1 MRVLNLLFFLLIFFN
16 SPVFAQIVTPSLD
29 ASVLSLVPA
38 TAGWRDKTNF
48 NGSLETFSETDF
60 DSNESKISN
69 VSYMVSSRLVNNI
82 YQESYSST
90 SNVDKKYSNLFS
102 NLDEKSKIEETK
114 FNVAIGLGQPTG
126 GLRHRYFIGISYSSG
141 RIDEEKSITSTNYN
155 ECKKFHEY
163 YTNYCDE
170 YETEADTNIVN
181 KKKTAFGLG
190 VSYNIWQMLYA
201 SYGIQQTSI
210 TDGEASISGTNY
222 RFLGNKWLDRYYGFS
237 IKSTKPGVPKFRLEW
252 SYVLS
257 PSATNEADNADSS
270 SYSDTIEK
278 TDFKER
284 SETQIRN
291 MEFSPT
297 MLNNWVFFLHL
308 KVKKTY
314 EDYSTAEGVFSNK
327 TDEQVSSG
335 VLWGYS
341 GQKGLSIG
349 LRYIDSKTFINTT
362 NVPSYL
368 QKELQVSTGK
378 GYRLSVDYE
387 F

>member
-1 MRVLNLLFFLLIFFN
+1 MYKRQLFFLLIFFN
-16 SPVFAQIVTPSLD
+16 SPVFPQIVTPSLD

-69 VSYMVSSRLVNNI
+69 LSYMVSSRLVNNI
-82 YQESYSST
+82 YQESFSST

-126 GLRHRYFIGISYSSG
+126 GLRHRYFIGVSYSSG
-141 RIDEEKSITSTNYN
+141 RIDEEKSIISYTG
-155 ECKKFHEY
+155 ECKKYSSY
-163 YTNYCDE
+163 YTNWCIE
-170 YETEADTNIVN
+170 YETAAASNTVN
-181 KKKTAFGLG
+181 SKKSAFGLG

-210 TDGEASISGTNY
+210 TDGEASISGRNY
-222 RFLGNKWLDRYYGFS
+222 RYLGNKWLDRYYGFS

-252 SYVLS
+252 SYILS
-257 PSATNEADNADSS
+257 PSATNEAKNAEDSS
-270 SYSDTIEK
+270 SYNDTTEK
-278 TDFKER
+278 TDLKER

-314 EDYSTAEGVFSNK
+314 EDYSTAEGVFTNK

-378 GYRLSVDYE
+378 GYRLSVDFE

>member
-1 MRVLNLLFFLLIFFN
+1 MKVLNLLFFLLIFFN
-16 SPVFAQIVTPSLD
+16 SPVFPQIVTPSLD

-48 NGSLETFSETDF
+48 NGSLETYSETDF

-69 VSYMVSSRLVNNI
+69 LNYMVSSKLVNNI
-82 YQESYSST
+82 YQESFSST

-126 GLRHRYFIGISYSSG
+126 GLRHRYFIGVSYSSG
-141 RIDEEKSITSTNYN
+141 RIDEEKSIISYTG
-155 ECKKFHEY
+155 ECKKYSPY
-163 YTNYCDE
+163 YTNWCIE
-170 YETEADTNIVN
+170 YETAAASNTVN
-181 KKKTAFGLG
+181 SKKSAFGLG
-190 VSYNIWQMLYA
+190 VCYNIWQMLYA

-210 TDGEASISGTNY
+210 TDGETSISGRNY
-222 RFLGNKWLDRYYGFS
+222 RYLGNKWLDRYYGFS

-257 PSATNEADNADSS
+257 PSATNAATNNPDSS
-270 SYSDTIEK
+270 SYNDTTEK
-278 TDFKER
+278 TDIKER
-284 SETQIRN
+284 AETLIRN

-308 KVKKTY
+308 KVTKTY
-314 EDYSTAEGVFSNK
+314 EDYSTAEGVFTNK

-349 LRYIDSKTFINTT
+349 LRYIDSKTFLNTT

-368 QKELQVSTGK
+368 QKKIQVSTGK
-378 GYRLSVDYE
+378 GYRLSVDFE

>member
-1 MRVLNLLFFLLIFFN
+1 MKVLNLLFFLLIFFN
-16 SPVFAQIVTPSLD
+16 SPVFPQIVTPSLD

-69 VSYMVSSRLVNNI
+69 LSYMVSSRLVNNI

-90 SNVDKKYSNLFS
+90 SNIDIKYSNLFS
-102 NLDEKSKIEETK
+102 NLNEKSKIEETK

-126 GLRHRYFIGISYSSG
+126 GLRHRYFIGISYSSA
-141 RIDEEKSITSTNYN
+141 RIDEEKSITSYTG
-155 ECKKFHEY
+155 ECKRYSSY
-163 YTNYCDE
+163 YTNWCIE
-170 YETEADTNIVN
+170 YESAAASNTVN
-181 KKKTAFGLG
+181 SKKSAFGLG
-190 VSYNIWQMLYA
+190 LSYNIWQMLYA

-210 TDGEASISGTNY
+210 TDGETSISGRNY
-222 RFLGNKWLDRYYGFS
+222 RYLGNKWLDRYYGFS

-252 SYVLS
+252 SYILS
-257 PSATNEADNADSS
+257 PSATNEAKNAEDSS
-270 SYSDTIEK
+270 SSSYTTEK

-314 EDYSTAEGVFSNK
+314 EDYSTAEGVFTNK

-349 LRYIDSKTFINTT
+349 LRYIDSKTFLNTT

-368 QKELQVSTGK
+368 QKKIQVSTGK
-378 GYRLSVDYE
+378 GYRLSVDFE

>member
-1 MRVLNLLFFLLIFFN
+1 MKVLNLLFFLLIFFN
-16 SPVFAQIVTPSLD
+16 SPVFPQIVTPSLD

-69 VSYMVSSRLVNNI
+69 LSYMVSSRLVNNI

-90 SNVDKKYSNLFS
+90 SNIDIKYSNLFS
-102 NLDEKSKIEETK
+102 NLNEKSKIEETK

-126 GLRHRYFIGISYSSG
+126 GLRHRYFIGVSYSAG
-141 RIDEEKSITSTNYN
+141 RIDEEKSIISYTG
-155 ECKKFHEY
+155 ECKKYSPY
-163 YTNYCDE
+163 YTNWCIE
-170 YETEADTNIVN
+170 YETAAASNTVN
-181 KKKTAFGLG
+181 SKKSAFGLG

-210 TDGEASISGTNY
+210 TDGEASISGRNY
-222 RFLGNKWLDRYYGFS
+222 RYLGNKWLDRYYGFS

-252 SYVLS
+252 SYILS
-257 PSATNEADNADSS
+257 PSATNEAKNAEDSS
-270 SYSDTIEK
+270 SSSYTTEK

-314 EDYSTAEGVFSNK
+314 EDYSTAEGVFGNK

-378 GYRLSVDYE
+378 GYRLSVDFE